1 LEKRDEKETTIIRA
15 AAVTQDDGHGHL
27 HRPHIPVTP
36 ADMSAFIAS
45 SVLARSTANPRAS
58 SVSTR
63 VASTTGTRAFAKCHG
78 ADSLSARD
86 ALGGSS
92 RVPSRTSTPA
102 PSTARFGVRALDAA
116 MPFDNEARAAKRL
129 RKLKIGIVGFGNFG
143 QFLAKRFIDND
154 HAVIATS
161 RGDYSDAA
169 KKMGAHYFP
178 DPDDFCEQHPDVVIF
193 ATSILSTEA
202 TINSFPVQRLR
213 RNTLVADVL
222 SVKQFPKQLFLQ
234 RLPDDFDIVCLHPMF
249 GPDSG
254 KGTWKNLPLVYDKV
268 RIGEEQPRRER
279 VDNLLSIFEDEG
291 CRMVEMSCEEHDR
304 QAASSQFITHTVGR
318 MLGSMEL
325 EDTTINTKGYES
337 LLNLVNN
344 TSNDSFDLY
353 YGLFMYNKNATQEL
367 NRLELAFS
375 QVKAQLFDR
384 LHTLIR
390 DDIFDIDGSSPEQL
404 KAAWEKAGETMNE
417 RGYKERLID
426 QVNSTGVIGG
436 SRDEPDRKGAQ
447 SEAPSR

>member
-1 LEKRDEKETTIIRA
+1 
-15 AAVTQDDGHGHL
+15 
-27 HRPHIPVTP
+27 
-36 ADMSAFIAS
+36 
-45 SVLARSTANPRAS
+45 
-58 SVSTR
+58 
-63 VASTTGTRAFAKCHG
+63 
-78 ADSLSARD
+78 
-86 ALGGSS
+86 
-92 RVPSRTSTPA
+92 
-102 PSTARFGVRALDAA
+102 
-116 MPFDNEARAAKRL
+116 
-129 RKLKIGIVGFGNFG
+129 
-143 QFLAKRFIDND
+143 
-154 HAVIATS
+154 
-161 RGDYSDAA
+161 
-169 KKMGAHYFP
+169 
-178 DPDDFCEQHPDVVIF
+178 
-193 ATSILSTEA
+193 
-202 TINSFPVQRLR
+202 
-213 RNTLVADVL
+213 
-222 SVKQFPKQLFLQ
+222 
-234 RLPDDFDIVCLHPMF
+234 MF

-436 SRDEPDRKGAQ
+436 SRDEPDLKGAN

>member
-1 LEKRDEKETTIIRA
+1 
-15 AAVTQDDGHGHL
+15 
-27 HRPHIPVTP
+27 
-36 ADMSAFIAS
+36 M
-45 SVLARSTANPRAS
+45 
-58 SVSTR
+58 
-63 VASTTGTRAFAKCHG
+63 
-78 ADSLSARD
+78 
-86 ALGGSS
+86 
-92 RVPSRTSTPA
+92 
-102 PSTARFGVRALDAA
+102 
-116 MPFDNEARAAKRL
+116 
-129 RKLKIGIVGFGNFG
+129 
-143 QFLAKRFIDND
+143 
-154 HAVIATS
+154 
-161 RGDYSDAA
+161 
-169 KKMGAHYFP
+169 
-178 DPDDFCEQHPDVVIF
+178 
-193 ATSILSTEA
+193 
-202 TINSFPVQRLR
+202 
-213 RNTLVADVL
+213 
-222 SVKQFPKQLFLQ
+222 
-234 RLPDDFDIVCLHPMF
+234 
-249 GPDSG
+249 
-254 KGTWKNLPLVYDKV
+254 
-268 RIGEEQPRRER
+268 RIGEEKSRRER
-279 VDNLLSIFEDEG
+279 MNRLLQVFEDEG

-390 DDIFDIDGSSPEQL
+390 DDIFDTDGSSPEQL

-436 SRDEPDRKGAQ
+436 SRDEPDRKGAER
-447 SEAPSR
+447 EAPSR